1 MRCQVE
7 PGAASAGD
15 PYPERSRSS
24 GYIVTAEKDT
34 DWCEKGY
41 RFAVVG
47 HNSGVWSRVKVLLL
61 LHNKHYAKKWY
72 FPWCCVEDLF

>member
-47 HNSGVWSRVKVLLL
+47 QGGAHAAILRSHAIPSIT
-61 LHNKHYAKKWY
+61 
-72 FPWCCVEDLF
+72 